1 MKKTLSPTAVL
12 GTLSHT
18 VRHPRRSV
26 GEAVAL
32 ARGVAMHLMAGRES
46 QPGWQGSERA
56 GSTGPVASPAAPTK
70 VHGDKLAPE
79 SAPQHHGSP
88 AEAPE
93 AAEAGA
99 AEPAVSSAP
108 AEPAEPRPAV
118 TTEPSS
124 PAGAGGE
131 VDEMLDEA
139 AQELEDD
146 DTGITTPVGT
156 TGADVGHNPD
166 TAETDLQQPGTEPL
180 MDPSTTKKIKAESDV
195 LRKAADPDKG

>member
-1 MKKTLSPTAVL
+1 MKKTLSPAAVL
-12 GTLSHT
+12 GTLTQT

-46 QPGWQGSERA
+46 QPGGPGSEHA

-70 VHGDKLAPE
+70 VHGDKLAPDSE
-79 SAPQHHGSP
+79 PQHHDGS
-88 AEAPE
+88 AE
-93 AAEAGA
+93 AAETAGSA
-99 AEPAVSSAP
+99 AP

-139 AQELEDD
+139 AQELEDA